1 MTTIRPD
8 IIVDRFRVLM
18 HEADEGG
25 YWGEVLG
32 LPGCVSQGESEEEL
46 MINIREA
53 IDAVLTAQ
61 EEMTVGYIQVEPTL
75 AEKESHIIYTH
86 EPETWTTVGS

>member
-75 AEKESHIIYTH
+75 AEKESHIFYRH
-86 EPETWTTVGS
+86 EPETWTAVGS